1 MGTAAG
7 DGRAAIAG
15 RNYAVLRLSF
25 DMLAICWL
33 MLAKQSI
40 AGSSGF
46 LPG

>member
-7 DGRAAIAG
+7 DGRAATAS
-15 RNYAVLRLSF
+15 RNYTVLRLSL
-25 DMLAICWL
+25 DLLAICWL